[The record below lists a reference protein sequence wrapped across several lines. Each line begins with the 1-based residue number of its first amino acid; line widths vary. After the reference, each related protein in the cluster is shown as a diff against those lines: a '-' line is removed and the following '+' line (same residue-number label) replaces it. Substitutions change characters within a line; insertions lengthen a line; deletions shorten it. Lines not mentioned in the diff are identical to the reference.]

1 MISQYIVYKEWDLI
15 DTLKIGS
22 KIRCISYNGITT
34 DCIYLGFNFN
44 NTINVIIDDEKI
56 TIGLSNI
63 KEIRVI
69 EGDEEMSKK
78 EQLLNE
84 LEQIKKEFN
93 EKIENVQ
100 KQIEKESVKNKW
112 WIPKQGEQYWYIDSI
127 YGTVFSRI
135 NMFEGMDN
143 DIINNLN
150 YYKTREQAE
159 RQAFEELLHRKLKK
173 FMVENNSKVD
183 WSNDD
188 NKFDIWY
195 DYEDKQFNT
204 GCYESA
210 RDFAQIYFSSEEIA
224 EKAIEEFKDDLIRYF
239 TSDK

>member
-1 MISQYIVYKEWDLI
+1 
-15 DTLKIGS
+15 
-22 KIRCISYNGITT
+22 
-34 DCIYLGFNFN
+34 
-44 NTINVIIDDEKI
+44 
-56 TIGLSNI
+56 
-63 KEIRVI
+63 
-69 EGDEEMSKK
+69 MSKK